1 MLAEQRDTEMGVRRR
16 SASVA
21 SSGSR
26 NTRSTPCKPW
36 SRWVQPCGGPAEP
49 ESRPRRVLPGDP
61 RSYGAIPTF
70 AVPESGCPVVP
81 ATGSR

>member
-26 NTRSTPCKPW
+26 NTRSTLCKPW
-36 SRWVQPCGGPAEP
+36 SRWIQPCGRPA
-49 ESRPRRVLPGDP
+49 SRKPAPRVLPVEP
-61 RSYGAIPTF
+61 RSYGVIPTF
-70 AVPESGCPVVP
+70 AVPESGCSVVP
-81 ATGSR
+81 ATYSR

>member
-26 NTRSTPCKPW
+26 NTRSTLCKPW
-36 SRWVQPCGGPAEP
+36 SRWIQPCGRPTSRKPAPRVPTSRAEELRG
-49 ESRPRRVLPGDP
+49 ESYVRRPRVGVSCCVGD
-61 RSYGAIPTF
+61 I
-70 AVPESGCPVVP
+70 
-81 ATGSR
+81 

>member
-26 NTRSTPCKPW
+26 NTRSTLCKPW
-36 SRWVQPCGGPAEP
+36 SRWIQPCGRPA
-49 ESRPRRVLPGDP
+49 SRKPARRVLPVEP
-61 RSYGAIPTF
+61 RSYGVNPTF
-70 AVPESGCPVVP
+70 AVPEPGCLVVP
-81 ATGSR
+81 ATYCR